1 MATPPEQTGKTKAR
15 KRDNKEIVRLVGFG
29 IALVLLIAF
38 VIGNSATVR
47 VDFIFFHADASL
59 IWVIIISVLLGVL
72 LDRLAIVLGKRR
84 RNRQ

>member
-47 VDFIFFHADASL
+47 VDFIFFHTNASL
-59 IWVIIISVLLGVL
+59 VWVILLSAALGVL
-72 LDRLAIVLGKRR
+72 VDRLVIVLGRR
-84 RNRQ
+84 RKKRA